1 MTSKDKEWN
10 ADSAK
15 KRLSIKEWD
24 EADRPREKLMNLG
37 RQSLSN
43 AELLAIIIGSGN
55 AKMSAVDLAKEILAS
70 VNNSLHELSK
80 LSYMDFCKRFD
91 GIGPAKALNIVAALE
106 LGFRRKSAE
115 VLQKEKI
122 ASSYDAYLTVAH
134 LMSDLSFETFWI
146 ILLDVRGKIIKILCM
161 SEGGLTE
168 TAVDV
173 RRIFKSA
180 LEYGAVSLI
189 LAHNHP
195 SGDTDPS
202 SSDINTTKKI
212 YQAGKLLTINVLDHI
227 IVGQDTYYSFM
238 DNGDMRGM

>member
-1 MTSKDKEWN
+1 MHEKNNTTN
-10 ADSAK
+10 FDSAK

-55 AKMSAVDLAKEILAS
+55 AKQSAVDLAKDILAS
-70 VNNSLHELSK
+70 VDNSLHELSK

-91 GIGPAKALNIVAALE
+91 GIGPAKAINIVAALE
-106 LGFRRKSAE
+106 LGFRRKEAE
-115 VLQKEKI
+115 ILQKDKI
-122 ASSYDAYLTVAH
+122 SSSHDAYLALSH

-146 ILLDVRGKIIKILCM
+146 ILLDVKGKIIKTLCM

-168 TAVDV
+168 TSIDV
-173 RRIFKSA
+173 RQIFRSA
-180 LEYGAVSLI
+180 LEYGAVSII

-195 SGDTDPS
+195 SGETEPS
-202 SSDINTTKKI
+202 SSDIHTTRKI
-212 YQAGKLLTINVLDHI
+212 CEAGKLLSITVLDHI
-227 IVGQDTYYSFM
+227 IIGLDTYYSFM
-238 DNGDMRGM
+238 DNGKM